1 MLLVIKDWGQ
11 AYIIS
16 MKRVELLS
24 ITKNEMVIR
33 RPKKYSLALVIVPL
47 LIIIAT
53 IVMFSSE
60 SMSTIAKGMAY
71 VYNPVNSLYNDNS
84 GVVFTSGVLAEKEM
98 QDFVIPIKGGETSI
112 DDNGDIHFKVVNSIM
127 VMSPESGVVDSVG
140 LSNDG
145 IKYIKI
151 RHSLNIYSFIENVDI
166 VGVSAGQIVKR
177 GEDIAIAKEG
187 TVVTMRLLDGD
198 TPLSGLK
205 INQSKIVWKD

>member
-1 MLLVIKDWGQ
+1 MLLVIKNRGQ

-16 MKRVELLS
+16 MKRAELLS
-24 ITKNEMVIR
+24 ITKNEIIIR
-33 RPKKYSLALVIVPL
+33 KPKKYRGTLIIVPL
-47 LIIIAT
+47 LIIIVT
-53 IVMFSSE
+53 MVMFSSE

-71 VYNPVNSLYNDNS
+71 VYNPVNSLYSDNS

-98 QDFVIPIKGGETSI
+98 QDFIIPIKGGETSV
-112 DDNGDIHFKVVNSIM
+112 DDNGDIHFKIVNSIM

-151 RHSLNIYSFIENVDI
+151 RHSLNIYSIIENVDI
-166 VGVSAGQIVKR
+166 VGVSVGQIVKR

-187 TVVTMRLLDGD
+187 DIVTMRLLDGD
-198 TPLSGLK
+198 APVSGLK

>member
-1 MLLVIKDWGQ
+1 MLLVIKNRGQ

-16 MKRVELLS
+16 MKRAELLS
-24 ITKNEMVIR
+24 ITKNEIIIR
-33 RPKKYSLALVIVPL
+33 KPKKYRGTLIIVPL
-47 LIIIAT
+47 LIIIVT
-53 IVMFSSE
+53 MVMFSSE

-71 VYNPVNSLYNDNS
+71 VYNPVNSLYSDNS

-98 QDFVIPIKGGETSI
+98 QDFIIPIKGGETSV
-112 DDNGDIHFKVVNSIM
+112 DDNGDIHFKIVNSIM

-151 RHSLNIYSFIENVDI
+151 RHSLNIYSIIENVDI
-166 VGVSAGQIVKR
+166 VGVSVGQIVKR

-187 TVVTMRLLDGD
+187 NIVTMRLLDGD
-198 TPLSGLK
+198 APVSGLK